1 MRGELVAAGEDGRG
15 VERFL
20 DRSGEA
26 GEAAGVRA
34 GDHRAQE
41 GLAGHAGPVGALA
54 ADQFALDDRGG
65 QSGRAGAVGDV
76 LPDGARADHN
86 DVVREGIRLRHGVS
100 LVGGVRRGHMGTCA
114 EYPPCRQCCAD
125 GYSPETRKREYLMTS
140 TVELTKENFDQ
151 TVTDNE
157 FVLIDF
163 WASWC
168 GPCRQFAPV
177 YEKAAEA
184 NPDLVFGKVD
194 TEAQPELA
202 QAFGISS
209 IPTLMIVR
217 DQVAVF
223 AQPGALPE
231 AALTDVIGQARKLD
245 MDEVRKA
252 VAEQQAQAGQNGEGG
267 Q

>member
-1 MRGELVAAGEDGRG
+1 
-15 VERFL
+15 
-20 DRSGEA
+20 
-26 GEAAGVRA
+26 
-34 GDHRAQE
+34 
-41 GLAGHAGPVGALA
+41 
-54 ADQFALDDRGG
+54 
-65 QSGRAGAVGDV
+65 
-76 LPDGARADHN
+76 
-86 DVVREGIRLRHGVS
+86 
-100 LVGGVRRGHMGTCA
+100 
-114 EYPPCRQCCAD
+114 
-125 GYSPETRKREYLMTS
+125 MTS

-163 WASWC
+163 WAEWC
-168 GPCRQFAPV
+168 GPCKQFGPV

-202 QAFGISS
+202 QAFGIQS

-252 VAEQQAQAGQNGEGG
+252 VAEQQAQDGQDGQDGREGR
-267 Q
+267 

>member
-1 MRGELVAAGEDGRG
+1 M
-15 VERFL
+15 
-20 DRSGEA
+20 S
-26 GEAAGVRA
+26 
-34 GDHRAQE
+34 
-41 GLAGHAGPVGALA
+41 
-54 ADQFALDDRGG
+54 
-65 QSGRAGAVGDV
+65 
-76 LPDGARADHN
+76 
-86 DVVREGIRLRHGVS
+86 
-100 LVGGVRRGHMGTCA
+100 
-114 EYPPCRQCCAD
+114 
-125 GYSPETRKREYLMTS
+125 S

-151 TVTDNE
+151 TVKEND

-177 YEKAAEA
+177 YERAAED

-202 QAFGISS
+202 AAFEIRS

-231 AALTDVIGQARKLD
+231 AALKDVIGQARNLD
-245 MDEVRKA
+245 MAEVRKA
-252 VAEQQAQAGQNGEGG
+252 VEAEQAKAQQNG